1 MCLATIV
8 LCADI
13 YLYRYAPTLLLY
25 VCQNTYPIDGT
36 RSYLA
41 LRQYCIA
48 LALTDDGTP
57 RVEVLGWPNLPVHS
71 DPVVTSE
78 ADPSDT
84 HVGVVFHAVTGR
96 GSYWMCDSDAAD
108 LIVSAA
114 SSMPGVRSY
123 TSSLADATSAVF
135 CESVE
140 VKHSSH
146 ELLLAWRLFLA

>member
-1 MCLATIV
+1 M
-8 LCADI
+8 
-13 YLYRYAPTLLLY
+13 Y
-25 VCQNTYPIDGT
+25 VKNPYPIDGT
-36 RSYLA
+36 RGYLA

-57 RVEVLGWPNLPVHS
+57 RVGVLGCPNLPVQS

-114 SSMPGVRSY
+114 GSMPGVRSY